1 MFRTA
6 KFSSSGRT
14 VYAVL
19 WYLFHA
25 FMKQSGRWQ
34 DVFGTIK
41 LHVQIFLRMN
51 NLDVRNKSKTYLL
64 TYLLTDLLTPWSR
77 VLLENLFATSQIFPR
92 I

>member
-1 MFRTA
+1 
-6 KFSSSGRT
+6 
-14 VYAVL
+14 
-19 WYLFHA
+19 
-25 FMKQSGRWQ
+25 MKQSGRWQ

-77 VLLENLFATSQIFPR
+77 VLLENLTGSADSQEIPPIFGTQRFIIVLTSAR
-92 I
+92 HLSLS